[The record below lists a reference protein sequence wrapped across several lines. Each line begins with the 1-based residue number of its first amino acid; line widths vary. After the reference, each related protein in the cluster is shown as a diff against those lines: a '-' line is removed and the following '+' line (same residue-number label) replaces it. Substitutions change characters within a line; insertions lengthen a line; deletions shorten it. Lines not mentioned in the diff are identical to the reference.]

1 MSRTYVIHIC
11 IPVHNRVD
19 KTVSCIE
26 SIKRQ
31 TYKNVRI
38 VICDDGSMDDTS
50 KIINHQFPDVVLLK
64 GDGNL
69 WWTGGTNRCV
79 EYALEHAADGD
90 FIFTLNNDTELL
102 PDTLQR
108 LMETAARHPRSIIG
122 AVNVFFAKP
131 DRIEPSAYKVKG
143 GMFFGRMHNRINEW
157 GEKVQDDLEV
167 VEVDSLSGK
176 GVLLPVSVFRE
187 VGLYNAEKLPHY
199 HADTELVFR
208 AKRKGYKVYLAYK
221 AKVLSHQELS
231 GLGTVTSKP
240 SIAGFLRSF
249 SSLKSAN
256 HYESLRNYCELLYGN
271 LYRSYLAL
279 YIAKISLGFVRRFVF
294 TRP

>member
-1 MSRTYVIHIC
+1 MIYTC

-19 KTVSCIE
+19 KTVSCVE

-31 TYKNVRI
+31 TYKDVCI
-38 VICDDGSMDDTS
+38 VICDDGSTDRTGGIMGER
-50 KIINHQFPDVVLLK
+50 FPDVIVLQ

-79 EYALEHAADGD
+79 EYALEYAGNED
-90 FIFTLNNDTELL
+90 FVFTLNNDTELL
-102 PDTLQR
+102 PDTLHR
-108 LMETAARHPRSIIG
+108 LMETAERHPRSIVG
-122 AVNVFFAKP
+122 AVNVFFAEP

-157 GEKVQDDLEV
+157 GEKLRDDLEV
-167 VEVDSLSGK
+167 MEVDSLSGK
-176 GVLLPVSVFRE
+176 GVLIPVSVFRE
-187 VGLYNAEKLPHY
+187 VGLYNAGKLPHY

-208 AKRKGYKVYLAYK
+208 AKNKGCKVYLDYK
-221 AKVLSHQELS
+221 AKVLSYQELS

-240 SIAGFLRSF
+240 SMSGFLRSF

-256 HYESLRNYCELLYGN
+256 HYRSLRNYCELLYGN
-271 LYRSYLAL
+271 SYRSYLAVYL
-279 YIAKISLGFVRRFVF
+279 SKIVLGFIRRYLLVR
-294 TRP
+294 P

>member
-1 MSRTYVIHIC
+1 MIYTC

-19 KTVSCIE
+19 KTLSCIE
-26 SIKRQ
+26 SIKKQ
-31 TYKNVRI
+31 TYKYVRI
-38 VICDDGSMDDTS
+38 VICDDGSTDNTGG
-50 KIINHQFPDVVLLK
+50 IIRERFPDVVVLP

-79 EYALEHAADGD
+79 EYALEHTAKED

-102 PDTLQR
+102 PDALQR
-108 LMETAARHPRSIIG
+108 LVETAANHPRSIVG
-122 AVNVFFAKP
+122 GVNVFFAEP
-131 DRIEPSAYKVKG
+131 GRIEPSAYRIRG
-143 GMFFGRMHNRINEW
+143 GMFFGRMHKRINEW
-157 GEKVQDDLEV
+157 GDKLQNDLEV

-176 GVLLPVSVFRE
+176 GVLIPASAFRE
-187 VGLYNAEKLPHY
+187 VGLYNAGKLPHY

-208 AKRKGYKVYLAYK
+208 ANRKGYKVYLDYK

-240 SIAGFLRSF
+240 SISGFLKSF

-256 HYESLRNYCELLYGN
+256 HYQSLRNYCELLYGKS
-271 LYRSYLAL
+271 YRSYLAVHL
-279 YIAKISLGFVRRFVF
+279 SKIVLGFFRRYLFVR
-294 TRP
+294 P